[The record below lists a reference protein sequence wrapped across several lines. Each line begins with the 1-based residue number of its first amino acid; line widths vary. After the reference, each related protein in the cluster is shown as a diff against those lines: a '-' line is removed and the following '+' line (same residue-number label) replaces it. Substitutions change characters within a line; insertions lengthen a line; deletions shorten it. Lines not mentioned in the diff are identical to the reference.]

1 MSHPGGDRPHRSEIA
16 KEGGNNLEDLIVF
29 RHRLLGPLLATV
41 VLLGSATAASANGT
55 TIVSIFGCYL
65 AGGATQVDGG
75 TEVVLRSGWGA
86 TNRGLVEAFLNGG
99 GTWIVTVNGDATDMA
114 DFTGTPEQRADGIW
128 SVSFAYPAGTLESG
142 DLLEVSLEIIIHHR
156 LYDGEFFYEPG
167 ASVFECTVTAT

>member
-1 MSHPGGDRPHRSEIA
+1 M
-16 KEGGNNLEDLIVF
+16 F
-29 RHRLLGPLLATV
+29 RLRLLGPVLATL
-41 VLLGSATAASANGT
+41 VLLGSANAAAANGT

-65 AGGATQVDGG
+65 GGGATQVDGG

-86 TNRGLVEAFLNGG
+86 TNRGLVEAFLHGG
-99 GTWIVTVNGDATDMA
+99 GTWILTVNGDTVDLA

-142 DLLEVSLEIIIHHR
+142 DVLEVSLEIIIHHR

-167 ASVFECTVTAT
+167 SSIFECTVTAT